1 MPLSNA
7 SILFPSMSKLVKE
20 DHILVLTIPA
30 PGRCLHI
37 KLQSHT
43 ALEKLCF
50 GNCPEI
56 FIFYFDRNHFFDTEE
71 RRRTKEKAK
80 EGCVS
85 TGEMQS

>member
-1 MPLSNA
+1 
-7 SILFPSMSKLVKE
+7 MSKLVKE

-43 ALEKLCF
+43 VLEKLWF

-56 FIFYFDRNHFFDTEE
+56 FTFYFDRNHFFAQKNDELRE
-71 RRRTKEKAK
+71 RPKRDAFLL
-80 EGCVS
+80 
-85 TGEMQS
+85 GEMQC